1 VARERRSAAARRAE
15 AGPDDAGAASDASAA
30 PESGDA
36 GSELTWSVW
45 PARKKPLAAAVL
57 LAGAVVL
64 GILIARGTGD
74 ALLGIAAPLFVLVSV
89 SSYLLPTR
97 YRLTRDAVEV
107 RSLGVVRS
115 RPWSEMKRFEE
126 DDAGLFLSPFA
137 KRSWLDAYRG
147 VRLAVGGNRDDVVAF
162 VQARVARAGRR

>member
-1 VARERRSAAARRAE
+1 MAAE
-15 AGPDDAGAASDASAA
+15 GPVAGAAPAA
-30 PESGDA
+30 PEAAED
-36 GSELTWSVW
+36 EVVWSVW
-45 PARKKPLAAAVL
+45 PARSRPLAAAVL

-64 GILIARGTGD
+64 GVLIARGTGD
-74 ALLGIAAPLFVLVSV
+74 RLLGTAAPLFVLLSV
-89 SSYLLPTR
+89 SSFLLPTR

-126 DDAGLFLSPFA
+126 DEAGLFLSPFE

-147 VRLAVGGNRDDVVAF
+147 VRLALGGNRDQVVGF
-162 VQARVARAGRR
+162 VQARVARARRR

>member
-1 VARERRSAAARRAE
+1 VARERPAAGARARE
-15 AGPDDAGAASDASAA
+15 AGPDDAASETAGKAGSDAEGA
-30 PESGDA
+30 
-36 GSELTWSVW
+36 ELTWSAW

-64 GILIARGTGD
+64 GVLIARGTGD
-74 ALLGIAAPLFVLVSV
+74 RLLGIAAPLFVLVSV
-89 SSYLLPTR
+89 SSYLLPTH

-115 RPWSEMKRFEE
+115 RPWGEMKRFEE